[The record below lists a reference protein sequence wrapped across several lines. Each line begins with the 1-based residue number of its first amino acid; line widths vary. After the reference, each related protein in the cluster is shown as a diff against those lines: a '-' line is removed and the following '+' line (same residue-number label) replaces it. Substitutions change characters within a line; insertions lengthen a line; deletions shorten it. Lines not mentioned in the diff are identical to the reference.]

1 MTFIR
6 MSTPSSKARWFNLSR
21 IPKEKRAEAWARL
34 QENCPAQAA
43 LVQDEYV
50 QAIHKAFGAD
60 IIIEIPAGS
69 QYEID

>member
-1 MTFIR
+1 MSRIR
-6 MSTPSSKARWFNLSR
+6 MSTPSSDARRINLSR

-34 QENCPAQAA
+34 QKDCPAQAD
-43 LVQDEYV
+43 LVRDEYV
-50 QAIHKAFGAD
+50 QALHKAFGAD

>member
-1 MTFIR
+1 
-6 MSTPSSKARWFNLSR
+6 MSTPSTKARWYNLSR

-34 QENCPAQAA
+34 QEICPAQAE
-43 LVQDEYV
+43 LVRDEYV
-50 QAIHKAFGAD
+50 QALHKAFCAD